1 MLARIF
7 TLTSNS
13 PSSATAASTS
23 CRCSRAALRCSS
35 VRANAPA
42 SSCVGSDGAPIT
54 SGMKKPEPSRSLSTR
69 TRSSIGIIS
78 SPGPVLIT
86 PIWPR
91 APCARSQAV
100 NWVSLIW
107 RSVLVPMPTRTWMR
121 SRSSSVKG
129 IGVGSLPSSHD
140 GRPPDRRPLG
150 LGHCRECEE
159 RGPAAPIRSQD
170 GEAPLLIVLRYD
182 NLVVQIP
189 DHDAADVGRLARDL
203 ECLDQEPRLSV
214 LGDVGGV
221 LVHRQRCRVTRL
233 RTRMAGLQNGQVLVR
248 CDVPCTCLTRQ
259 VLFAPQLICLNLA
272 LIAGRH
278 GLHERLELAR
288 VRREQAAAGTAIE
301 RRRVSYAQQDLEP
314 AGIGGVDDVVE
325 LGPVEHAWCRFDRGP
340 VDELLDPVETC
351 LLGIADDEA
360 LGLRAEIPHVDLEA
374 VRERAG
380 GRTRCR
386 LRAWCRRT
394 SLLLHECIGQIAG
407 WQLARSSDALGR
419 ARRILA
425 VVLRRG
431 DLAGQVGRQV
441 LTSQNRFQII

>member
-140 GRPPDRRPLG
+140 DRPPDRRPLG

-182 NLVVQIP
+182 NLGVQIP

-221 LVHRQRCRVTRL
+221 LVARQRDLIGVVAELGQPDLLVGVAVLGHDVAVLADAIEGKEARVRVPRAGQAALGRSWGAVWRVRKAAQVRGDCVEVALGLAAIQAVQPLKVSQIVHGLTRLAESGRAQCAQHRQRCRVTRL

-259 VLFAPQLICLNLA
+259 VLFVPQLICLNLA

-278 GLHERLELAR
+278 GLHERLELDR
-288 VRREQAAAGTAIE
+288 KSTRLNSSHVAI
-301 RRRVSYAQQDLEP
+301 SYAILCSKKKKKTT
-314 AGIGGVDDVVE
+314 DVSS
-325 LGPVEHAWCRFDRGP
+325 
-340 VDELLDPVETC
+340 
-351 LLGIADDEA
+351 
-360 LGLRAEIPHVDLEA
+360 AEQNN
-374 VRERAG
+374 
-380 GRTRCR
+380 
-386 LRAWCRRT
+386 WK
-394 SLLLHECIGQIAG
+394 HE
-407 WQLARSSDALGR
+407 
-419 ARRILA
+419 
-425 VVLRRG
+425 
-431 DLAGQVGRQV
+431 
-441 LTSQNRFQII
+441 QNIQYTHLY